1 MASPTFQWSEQ
12 NGSGSGTATDNQT
25 NGIVFAS
32 TDANSNTSN
41 LASSYPL
48 ATTGYSYEKYW
59 RLKVTGA
66 APTSISAF
74 GVYFSST
81 APTDYASG
89 ATLTTKFGVNASYS
103 APVNTASSVAT
114 TLCSSETSA
123 PGTSFTAPA
132 NTVNSYSG
140 YITQQL
146 ATSSS
151 SGGPTTWP
159 GVWMTAVYSWD

>member
-1 MASPTFQWSEQ
+1 MPAPTFEWSET
-12 NGSGSGTATDNQT
+12 NGSGATVTDNQT

-41 LASSYPL
+41 LASNYPL
-48 ATTGYSYEKYW
+48 PTTGYSYEKWW

-66 APTSISAF
+66 APTSISSF

-89 ATLTTKFGVNASYS
+89 ATLTTKFGVNASY
-103 APVNTASSVAT
+103 ATPVDTASSVAT

-123 PGTSFTAPA
+123 PGTSFTAPG
-132 NTVNSYSG
+132 NVVNDYSG

-151 SGGPTTWP
+151 SGGPTNWASP
-159 GVWMTAVYSWD
+159 WMSVQYSWD